1 MHINNQDALNQDSN
15 DMCGFNNRWYPGTP
29 LPTIIKKYETRTLM
43 QRGYDEIIA
52 TYDKETMEEIADHGC
67 QSGVCSQHIYYGDT
81 IKFFDKYEDEIMD
94 HFTGAD
100 NGYGDTEFLIDM
112 FKDADACLNIYKNNM
127 TWAYI
132 ESVAFQVTE
141 DALEEPELTTYGAI
155 A

>member
-1 MHINNQDALNQDSN
+1 MNNA
-15 DMCGFNNRWYPGTP
+15 T
-29 LPTIIKKYETRTLM
+29 K
-43 QRGYDEIIA
+43 EIIA

-94 HFTGAD
+94 HFTEAG

-127 TWAYI
+127 TWAFI

-141 DALEEPELTTYGAI
+141 DALEAVEENDFEYSQNIAPVDTNMYHTEDGELVYN
-155 A
+155 